1 MKQSP
6 EQTKEISI
14 NASYYLMHINYAIKS
29 KSQKNT
35 GDVFPTSLTPATHW
49 SDRKPYMQ
57 ITEANPT
64 WNPYHRQ
71 VIRLPLLRS
80 CQLANW
86 LTSTGEPPEPN
97 KQALSKSD
105 FKALELANH
114 LENDLNIA

>member
-71 VIRLPLLRS
+71 VIRLPSSKLSVGKLINIHWGTYG
-80 CQLANW
+80 A
-86 LTSTGEPPEPN
+86 
-97 KQALSKSD
+97 KQASSL
-105 FKALELANH
+105 
-114 LENDLNIA
+114 